1 MKKLVI
7 VLLLIGFVVFMTWD
21 SEEKE
26 VQKENNVQQIE
37 KNIQPYLSDWLFNAI
52 EIWRTEMFSFFIEI
66 EGEEKWLVK

>member
-7 VLLLIGFVVFMTWD
+7 VLLLIGFAVFMTWD
-21 SEEKE
+21 SEEKQ

-37 KNIQPYLSDWLFNAI
+37 KNIQPYLSDWLFNVI

>member
-21 SEEKE
+21 SEEKQ

-37 KNIQPYLSDWLFNAI
+37 KNIQPYLSDWLFNVI
-52 EIWRTEMFSFFIEI
+52 EIWRTEMFSFFIEN
-66 EGEEKWLVK
+66 EGEEKWLAK

>member
-7 VLLLIGFVVFMTWD
+7 MLLLIGFAVFMTWD
-21 SEEKE
+21 SEEKQ

-37 KNIQPYLSDWLFNAI
+37 KNIQPYLSDWLFSFI

>member
-7 VLLLIGFVVFMTWD
+7 VLLLIGFAVFMTWD
-21 SEEKE
+21 SEEKQ

-37 KNIQPYLSDWLFNAI
+37 KNIQPYLSDWLFNTI
-52 EIWRTEMFSFFIEI
+52 EIWRTEMFSFFMEI